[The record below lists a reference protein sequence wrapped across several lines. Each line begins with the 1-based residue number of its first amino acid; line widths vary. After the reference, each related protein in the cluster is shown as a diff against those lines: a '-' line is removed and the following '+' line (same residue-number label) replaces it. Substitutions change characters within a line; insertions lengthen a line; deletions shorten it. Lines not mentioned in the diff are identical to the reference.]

1 MAFFSKSGV
10 NNRQKQELLS
20 GPVFVKPFSD
30 KSADIKALSD
40 RLEMAPPESK
50 YIFREALSALR
61 EKEAMHDAV
70 YQELL
75 SSGLP
80 SLILHDLHI
89 FSKSGSAIADFVIL
103 APQFIATV
111 SCLGKE
117 DEPPIS
123 ESGAT
128 TSPERLRSNF
138 ASEQVA
144 YVLSETFRLQK
155 ALSGKFLRNVWPIT
169 VPAQEIGDNTVTEPV
184 RTFSSEC
191 SIMYPEIHRTHR
203 IPADSLGPFFD
214 TLMIGEKATMELSE
228 KKLYVLSDLLL
239 SYEKQIAGG
248 VVSYRPD
255 SKQEG

>member
-1 MAFFSKSGV
+1 MALFSKPGV
-10 NNRQKQELLS
+10 NNRQKQEQLR
-20 GPVFVKPFSD
+20 GPVFVKPFAD

-61 EKEAMHDAV
+61 EKEALHDAV

-80 SLILHDLHI
+80 SLVLHDLHI
-89 FSKSGSAIADFVIL
+89 YSKSGSAIADFVIL
-103 APQFIATV
+103 TPRFIATV
-111 SCLGKE
+111 SCSIKE
-117 DEPPIS
+117 DVLPLN
-123 ESGAT
+123 ESGAA

-155 ALSGKFLRNVWPIT
+155 ALSGKFLRNIWPVT
-169 VPAQEIGDNTVTEPV
+169 LLAEETGDHVATEPV
-184 RTFSSEC
+184 KTFSSEC

-203 IPADSLGPFFD
+203 MPADSLGPFFD
-214 TLMIGEKATMELSE
+214 TLMTDDKSSLELPV
-228 KKLYVLSDLLL
+228 KKLYKLSDLLL

-248 VVSYRPD
+248 AVSYRPNA
-255 SKQEG
+255 KKEG